1 MERQNRYLQLFPI
14 HLLSNDVMNYVRENE
29 YYSNRLDSLIKKF
42 VIEMEQA
49 INNPESHREIMENS
63 EKKVLDF
70 SKLIERHIGSNK
82 KQLRPEHIREIRND
96 IEIPDGFPIGEVA
109 INYDV
114 LVENPIL
121 KTGLIRIIN
130 QYNNDVRNNNEDAR
144 KNAIHGLEQM
154 ARTSRNLQHG
164 KIKSLKSAIHS
175 FSEKGIVFP
184 PGFPEFKMENIDV
197 IINEPRYL
205 GRLHKIIDD
214 FNGDMGI
221 KDKKTIKK
229 ETLAKIKTLKT
240 TAYKN
245 EQNNKKRGLE
255 EFARYWEEDEN
266 NKPGKK
272 RKINKEDDLSDF
284 AEYWGNDVDVSNQP
298 NDVNV
303 DFDNVLNYKASEG
316 GKKTKRKRSRKVKTI
331 KQKKRT

>member
-1 MERQNRYLQLFPI
+1 MERL
-14 HLLSNDVMNYVRENE
+14 
-29 YYSNRLDSLIKKF
+29 
-42 VIEMEQA
+42 
-49 INNPESHREIMENS
+49 
-63 EKKVLDF
+63 
-70 SKLIERHIGSNK
+70 IGSN
-82 KQLRPEHIREIRND
+82 

-109 INYDV
+109 IKYDV

-154 ARTSRNLQHG
+154 ARTSRNLQRG
-164 KIKSLKSAIHS
+164 KIKSMKSAIHS
-175 FSEKGIVFP
+175 FSEKGIIFP
-184 PGFPEFKMENIDV
+184 PDFPEFEMENIDV

-214 FNGDMGI
+214 FNRDMGI
-221 KDKKTIKK
+221 KDKDAVKK

-245 EQNNKKRGLE
+245 EQNNKKRGLK
-255 EFARYWEEDEN
+255 EFAKYWEEDEN
-266 NKPGKK
+266 DEPGKK
-272 RKINKEDDLSDF
+272 RKSNDLSDF
-284 AEYWGNDVDVSNQP
+284 AEYWGDDI
-298 NDVNV
+298 DVNV
-303 DFDNVLNYKASEG
+303 DFDNVLNYTASEG
-316 GKKTKRKRSRKVKTI
+316 GKKTKRKRGRKVKTI